1 MMINTPAI
9 NRMKLAVA
17 SFSMFLLLV
26 GLTFYPVIISDKV
39 ALVESGF
46 LFIILYTLEFSFIV
60 PLFLI
65 FFRKQENMGKGSF
78 NIKQFLVLLFLTLL
92 VQLAGAYILDIR
104 KTENWMVE
112 QESVKGGLFW
122 LNFLMLVF
130 VVPVYE
136 ELVFRGCLLSAFLT
150 FFRGNIFIA
159 SLVTSIL
166 FALLHTQY
174 TDSRTLIILF
184 LVSIILIAAR
194 IISRGLIMPMLLHM
208 AMNSI
213 ILSLGAYIM

>member
-1 MMINTPAI
+1 MKINTAAI
-9 NRMKLAVA
+9 NRMKLGVA
-17 SFSMFLLLV
+17 SFFMFLLLV

-46 LFIILYTLEFSFIV
+46 LFIILYTIEFSFIV

-65 FFRKQENMGKGSF
+65 FFRKQESMGKGSF
-78 NIKQFLVLLFLTLL
+78 NIKQFLVLLFLILL

-112 QESVKGGLFW
+112 QESIKGGLFW
-122 LNFLMLVF
+122 LNILMLVF
-130 VVPVYE
+130 IVPIYE
-136 ELVFRGCLLSAFLT
+136 ELVFRGCLLSALLT

-159 SLVTSIL
+159 SLVTSLL

-174 TDSRTLIILF
+174 TDIRTLIILF
-184 LVSIILIAAR
+184 LISIILISAR
-194 IISRGLIMPMLLHM
+194 IISKGMLMPIVLHM
-208 AMNSI
+208 AMNGI
-213 ILSLGAYIM
+213 ILRLS